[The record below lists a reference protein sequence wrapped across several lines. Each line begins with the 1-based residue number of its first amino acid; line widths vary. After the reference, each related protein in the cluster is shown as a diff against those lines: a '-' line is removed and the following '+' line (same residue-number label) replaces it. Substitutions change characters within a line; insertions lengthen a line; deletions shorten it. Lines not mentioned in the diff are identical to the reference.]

1 MASCERTTADIET
14 NLQQSVAPSGMIR
27 IRGAS
32 KVDATKTAG
41 NEHEDEIERA
51 VLASQDQH
59 RGRGHRRRRHGC
71 RHPAKLGAMT
81 SGEISTLHAALF
93 FATVWIVSSL
103 RIARLKA
110 LWRVGLRLTGLRGA
124 SGNLL
129 PRGPKARAAT
139 GGSVGG
145 AGASGVS

>member
-1 MASCERTTADIET
+1 
-14 NLQQSVAPSGMIR
+14 
-27 IRGAS
+27 
-32 KVDATKTAG
+32 
-41 NEHEDEIERA
+41 
-51 VLASQDQH
+51 
-59 RGRGHRRRRHGC
+59 
-71 RHPAKLGAMT
+71 MT